1 MGRLTEH
8 RGSAYRVADRVYLGP
23 GLSVT
28 AETVA
33 TANYA
38 GAAVEV
44 LALPDGADV
53 GWVKSHERDH
63 ADLDRG

>member
-1 MGRLTEH
+1 MGRLTEY
-8 RGSAYRVADRVYLGP
+8 RGSAYRVAGRVYLGP

-38 GAAVEV
+38 GAAVAV
-44 LALPDGADV
+44 FVAPDGADV
-53 GWVKSHERDH
+53 GWIKSHEQ
-63 ADLDRG
+63 RGVSC